1 MRYNVYI
8 LVYLYISD
16 IPILSDMVPDKHS
29 RYNIPRSNIPS
40 MKSEA
45 EI

>member
-8 LVYLYISD
+8 LVYLYIGY
-16 IPILSDMVPDKHS
+16 PILSDMVPDKHS